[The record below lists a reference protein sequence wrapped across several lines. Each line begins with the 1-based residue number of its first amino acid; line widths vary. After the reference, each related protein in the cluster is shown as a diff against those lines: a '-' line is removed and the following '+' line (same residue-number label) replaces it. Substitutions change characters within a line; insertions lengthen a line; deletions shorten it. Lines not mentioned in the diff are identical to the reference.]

1 VLQRL
6 QDNAHVPG
14 PHNQVS
20 GLRVSHALKIVT
32 PGVELERTRIWILK
46 TRIEICLMDKV
57 RTILGATRRLVLI
70 PCGINDCTAFF
81 RIQ

>member
-1 VLQRL
+1 
-6 QDNAHVPG
+6 
-14 PHNQVS
+14 
-20 GLRVSHALKIVT
+20 
-32 PGVELERTRIWILK
+32 
-46 TRIEICLMDKV
+46 MDKV